1 MAHIVVFV
9 DFALT
14 RTYLFRDYNI
24 PARGLND
31 KYVYR

>member
-24 PARGLND
+24 PTRGPND
-31 KYVYR
+31 KYDY